1 MQMPASMRTVEE
13 QCEDIPHDMECYTDS
28 EGHVYDFAYGM
39 DWDGVI
45 DDARVR
51 KYGRISGRE

>member
-1 MQMPASMRTVEE
+1 MRTVEE